1 MFPGFSLEPRKYR
14 LGALEF
20 PLEFAFACVD
30 CVLCEFEGTSVSEDT
45 IEGPRSCD
53 KKLKEKEDS
62 RENI

>member
-1 MFPGFSLEPRKYR
+1 MFPGFSLELRKYG

-30 CVLCEFEGTSVSEDT
+30 CVLCEFEGTSVSEDA
-45 IEGPRSCD
+45 IERPRSYE